1 MSFLPDTLIC
11 MKRITVFC
19 ASSLGFDPQ
28 YGEAARALGQ
38 FLVKQDVTLV
48 YGGGRVGLMGI
59 LADAVL
65 AEGGQAIGVIPQFL
79 LDLEVGHTGLT
90 ELIVVESM
98 HERKLRMAELCD
110 GVIALPGGFGTLEE
124 LIEMLT
130 WSQLALHQ
138 KPVGILN
145 TNQYYGLL
153 SQFFD
158 YMVGEGL
165 LRSENRNLAIFEED
179 IERLYK
185 KMSIFKPANNTKG
198 VDNDFRRT

>member
-1 MSFLPDTLIC
+1 MNH
-11 MKRITVFC
+11 ITVFC
-19 ASSLGFDPQ
+19 ASSAGFDPQ

-38 FLVKQDVTLV
+38 FLAKQNITLI

-90 ELIVVESM
+90 ELLVVKSM
-98 HERKLRMAELCD
+98 HERKLRMAELGD

-124 LIEMLT
+124 LIEILT
-130 WSQLALHQ
+130 WSQLALHG

-145 TNQYYGLL
+145 TNGYYNLL
-153 SQFFD
+153 RQFFD
-158 YMVGEGL
+158 HMVEEGL
-165 LRSENRNLAIFEED
+165 LKPQNRDLAIFEDD
-179 IERLYK
+179 IERLYE
-185 KMSIFKPANNTKG
+185 KMSIFRPANPTKG
-198 VDNDFRRT
+198 NEKRFS